1 MLDGVL
7 FFKVAEPPDNSKLK
21 SSRSR
26 SPVPLAD
33 EKTGTLKRTFTF
45 LLSEFNLDSVI
56 VGALKSNKFTEVIE
70 LERKVTPNDEK
81 KVDHIFVKRR
91 KTKPI
96 AHASVDVSPSE
107 P

>member
-7 FFKVAEPPDNSKLK
+7 FFNVAEPPDNSKLK

-56 VGALKSNKFTEVIE
+56 VGALKSNKFTLFITCVW
-70 LERKVTPNDEK
+70 L
-81 KVDHIFVKRR
+81 
-91 KTKPI
+91 
-96 AHASVDVSPSE
+96 ASE
-107 P
+107 PDASKIPSSGKLMTNSSLPSAIPFSGRPKI